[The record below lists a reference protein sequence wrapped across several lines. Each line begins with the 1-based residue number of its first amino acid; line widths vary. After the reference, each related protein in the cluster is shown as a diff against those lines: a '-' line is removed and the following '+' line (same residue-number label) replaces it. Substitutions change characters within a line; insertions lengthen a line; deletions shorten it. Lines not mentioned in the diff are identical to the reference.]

1 MFKLCAPHIT
11 QIYTIWGMMEDG
23 KWLGDFRLPNTI
35 CIFIGCE
42 PTNLDDIQTKKKI
55 LITLVTCISISKESG
70 KYCECKYLLC
80 GVQQHLSP
88 AQSSPV
94 PPPAGWPL
102 VAGRKAH
109 RGDKMNRGGEAGSPR
124 EELGRP
130 GRRQPRSWD
139 PTGRDLPTKFCSLE
153 SLLVLFDLT

>member
-1 MFKLCAPHIT
+1 MENGSGIFAFQTLYVFSLGASQ
-11 QIYTIWGMMEDG
+11 QIWMI
-23 KWLGDFRLPNTI
+23 FRR
-35 CIFIGCE
+35 
-42 PTNLDDIQTKKKI
+42 KKI
-55 LITLVTCISISKESG
+55 LITFHLVTCISISKESG

-80 GVQQHLSP
+80 SVHQHLSP

-94 PPPAGWPL
+94 PPPAGCPL
-102 VAGRKAH
+102 VAGTKTH
-109 RGDKMNRGGEAGSPR
+109 RGDEMNRGGEAGSPR